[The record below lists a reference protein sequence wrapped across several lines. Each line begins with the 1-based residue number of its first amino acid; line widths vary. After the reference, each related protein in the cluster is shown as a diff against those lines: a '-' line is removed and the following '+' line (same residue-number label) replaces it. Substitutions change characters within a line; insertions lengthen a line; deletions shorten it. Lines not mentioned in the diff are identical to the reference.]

1 MGKEQ
6 KEALINGFIFSSFNY
21 CPLVW
26 HFCSCK
32 SSQKIG
38 KIQIRCLRII
48 YNDYSSDYKTLLKL
62 SQKPSMEIKRLRNLT
77 LEIFKTINDLTP
89 SFMESI
95 FSAKLNP
102 RVRPNDILVKTRK
115 SPNYPTNS
123 KHFHTSMLTF
133 LLRILFLF
141 LLLLLLSLLLLLL
154 LLLVVVVAVAL
165 AVVVV

>member
-1 MGKEQ
+1 
-6 KEALINGFIFSSFNY
+6 
-21 CPLVW
+21 
-26 HFCSCK
+26 
-32 SSQKIG
+32 
-38 KIQIRCLRII
+38 
-48 YNDYSSDYKTLLKL
+48 
-62 SQKPSMEIKRLRNLT
+62 
-77 LEIFKTINDLTP
+77 
-89 SFMESI
+89 MESI

-123 KHFHTSMLTF
+123 KHFHASMLTF

-141 LLLLLLSLLLLLL
+141 LLLLLLLLSLLLLLL

>member
-1 MGKEQ
+1 
-6 KEALINGFIFSSFNY
+6 
-21 CPLVW
+21 
-26 HFCSCK
+26 
-32 SSQKIG
+32 
-38 KIQIRCLRII
+38 
-48 YNDYSSDYKTLLKL
+48 
-62 SQKPSMEIKRLRNLT
+62 
-77 LEIFKTINDLTP
+77 
-89 SFMESI
+89 MESI

-123 KHFHTSMLTF
+123 KHFHASMLTF

-141 LLLLLLSLLLLLL
+141 LLLLLLLSLLLLLL